1 MRYFID
7 SLTSWAYWRY
17 VAFSLNGMQSIL
29 AIFGAV
35 YLFIESLDFFGIYAR
50 DQYAS
55 YAFFIVFGMAV
66 LLSIVFRRPITS
78 TVVTFPKRDFAVEV
92 RIGDLFDA
100 TGAVMI
106 STNTIFESD
115 VAGGKIA
122 PDSLQG
128 QFTAKYFTGNQNDLI
143 EQLQS
148 ELRDIDGGSPYP
160 IGTTIPVNTH
170 GKTFYFVA
178 MSELNDKGNAKTNQ
192 RNVLKALDGLWQ
204 HVSEAGELQEL
215 AVPLIG
221 TGRGRITTPR
231 EKMIELIAESFVKR
245 SIESKVSDLLIIVVR
260 PEDAKRFE
268 INLYEIKDHLR
279 RSIYS

>member
-1 MRYFID
+1 
-7 SLTSWAYWRY
+7 
-17 VAFSLNGMQSIL
+17 MQSIL